1 MFFSDAL
8 SSVKRL
14 DLYFR
19 LHSIVGYELN
29 ARIDISILFELR
41 VENLNVTCSSL
52 NSCATVFI
60 EMEKLFFFIL
70 KIKELVGFH

>member
-29 ARIDISILFELR
+29 ARIDISILL
-41 VENLNVTCSSL
+41 ENLNVTCSSL

-60 EMEKLFFFIL
+60 EMEKLFFFYIEDQGISGVSL
-70 KIKELVGFH
+70 GS

>member
-29 ARIDISILFELR
+29 ARIDISILL
-41 VENLNVTCSSL
+41 ENLNVTCSSL